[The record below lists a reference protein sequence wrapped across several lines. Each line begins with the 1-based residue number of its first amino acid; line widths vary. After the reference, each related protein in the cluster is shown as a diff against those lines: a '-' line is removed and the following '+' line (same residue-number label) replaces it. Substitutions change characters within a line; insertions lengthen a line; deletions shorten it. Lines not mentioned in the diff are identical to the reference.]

1 MVTNIKVYLLSD
13 YWAAGTAQLKISF
26 RRLRQRGKRDLTKLR
41 RRRQRQW
48 QRQRAIGLI
57 SQKATLLLHHVFFV
71 HFLAVPARLQREMTK
86 F

>member
-41 RRRQRQW
+41 RRRQRQ
-48 QRQRAIGLI
+48 RAIGLVSKKQLCLCI
-57 SQKATLLLHHVFFV
+57 TPFCTF
-71 HFLAVPARLQREMTK
+71 PGRP
-86 F
+86 

>member
-1 MVTNIKVYLLSD
+1 MVTNFKVYLLSD

-41 RRRQRQW
+41 RRRQRQL
-48 QRQRAIGLI
+48 QRAIGLV
-57 SQKATLLLHHVFFV
+57 SKKNNFARASRFLV

>member
-26 RRLRQRGKRDLTKLR
+26 RRLRQRGKRDLRKLTTATATAASKSNR
-41 RRRQRQW
+41 FSKQKNNFA
-48 QRQRAIGLI
+48 RA
-57 SQKATLLLHHVFFV
+57 SRFFV
-71 HFLAVPARLQREMTK
+71 HFLAVPARLQREITK

>member
-41 RRRQRQW
+41 RRRQRQL
-48 QRQRAIGLI
+48 QRAIGLV
-57 SQKATLLLHHVFFV
+57 SKKNNFARASRFLT

>member
-41 RRRQRQW
+41 RRRQRQ
-48 QRQRAIGLI
+48 RQRAIGLV
-57 SQKATLLLHHVFFV
+57 SKKTTLLVHHVFFV
-71 HFLAVPARLQREMTK
+71 HFLAVPTRLPREMTK

>member
-41 RRRQRQW
+41 RRRQRQ
-48 QRQRAIGLI
+48 RQRAIGLV
-57 SQKATLLLHHVFFV
+57 SKKTTLLVHHVFFV
-71 HFLAVPARLQREMTK
+71 HFLAVPARLQRDMTK
-86 F
+86 L